1 MSQKWNRLHA
11 QEEVNVKLY
20 QKDHNAQVRE
30 KDFRDLH
37 IPMCVMSQK
46 CQRQGVLIKE
56 ALAIPL
62 TNVIYIAVYLKL
74 NCMTVMWQLCR

>member
-30 KDFRDLH
+30 KDFHDLH
-37 IPMCVMSQK
+37 IPMCVMSQT

-56 ALAIPL
+56 ALAILL